1 MSENPAWAHSLA
13 APVQSRHLGG
23 GWGAVAPK
31 KNEKM
36 KKTEK
41 RERKEKKR
49 ETRKKGTMNSV
60 KLLHIKCCFFQFF
73 NNTVALKN
81 IKKCWHDAPAL
92 VPKFML
98 VSDEGSDQS
107 WDNDWASWSSVLP
120 QTRASAMKYMSMKNI
135 EYALN
140 TFFVLYDFFL
150 YLQIYILQSCLVEN
164 C

>member
-1 MSENPAWAHSLA
+1 MSENPARAHSLA

-23 GWGAVAPK
+23 AVAPK
-31 KNEKM
+31 EKEKM
-36 KKTEK
+36 KKNRKK
-41 RERKEKKR
+41 RKKREKKR
-49 ETRKKGTMNSV
+49 NKKEGNYIRNSV
-60 KLLHIKCCFFQFF
+60 KVLHIKCCFFQFF